1 MQYLCINAA
10 KMHGEPFSSR
20 STRSF
25 FWGRQ
30 GRSHTIHLLN
40 PVMISVSKT
49 SQSIEPSLIRSIF
62 NLAKTM
68 DDVVDF
74 TLGDPDI
81 QPAEA
86 IKEAACSAIRQ
97 GKTRYSQNAG
107 LIELRQTIASYYERR
122 DGLNYDPAT
131 QVMVSVGAMEGLY
144 LAFLALLDEGDEV
157 IIPAP
162 YYVNYVQMVQMCHA
176 KPVVVDN
183 PDGEELSFSMADVE
197 AAITP
202 RTKAIVINTPSNP
215 SGKIIPQDKLEAL
228 AALAKKHDLVVIAD
242 EVYKCL
248 IYDRKPFHS
257 IVKIDGMRERTLL
270 INSLSK
276 EFCMT
281 GYRLGYSVGPQELI
295 AAMTKL
301 QENVAACAPLPSQY
315 AGIEALSGR
324 ADYSAQMVDIF
335 TERRNILYEGLK
347 EIPQIRPILP
357 EATFYM
363 MVDISSTGMT
373 SLEFAHSL
381 LKEARVAVV
390 PGVAYGK
397 SCDRYVRIAFTVER
411 ARIEEGVKRI
421 KSYFQTR

>member
-1 MQYLCINAA
+1 
-10 KMHGEPFSSR
+10 
-20 STRSF
+20 
-25 FWGRQ
+25 
-30 GRSHTIHLLN
+30 
-40 PVMISVSKT
+40 MISISKT
-49 SQSIEPSLIRSIF
+49 AASIEPSLIRSIF

-81 QPAEA
+81 QPHQA
-86 IKEAACSAIRQ
+86 IKDAACNAIRQ

-107 LIELRQTIASYYERR
+107 LLDLRNTIAEYYRQKE
-122 DGLNYDPAT
+122 GYTYDPAT
-131 QVMVSVGAMEGLY
+131 EIMVSVGAMEGLY

-176 KPVVVDN
+176 IPVVVDN
-183 PDGEELSFSMADVE
+183 PGADELSFSIADVE
-197 AAITP
+197 AAVTP

-215 SGKIIPQDKLEAL
+215 SGKIIPQDKINAL
-228 AALAKKHDLVVIAD
+228 AEIAKKHDLVVIAD

-248 IYDRKPFHS
+248 IYDSKPFHS
-257 IVKIDGMRERTLL
+257 IVGMEGMRERTLL

-335 TERRNILYEGLK
+335 TERRNILYDGLK
-347 EIPQIRPILP
+347 DIPQIRPILP

-381 LKEARVAVV
+381 LKEAKVAVV

-397 SCDRYVRIAFTVER
+397 SCDRYVRIAFTIDRE
-411 ARIEEGVKRI
+411 RIEEGVRRI
-421 KSYFQTR
+421 KAYFSRR